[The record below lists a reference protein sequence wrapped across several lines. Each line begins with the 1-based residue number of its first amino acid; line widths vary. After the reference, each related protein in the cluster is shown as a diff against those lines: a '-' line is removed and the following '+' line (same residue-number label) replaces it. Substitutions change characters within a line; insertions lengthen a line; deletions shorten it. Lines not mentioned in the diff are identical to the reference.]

1 MAIKFGDLIE
11 NINADQAVIDLLNNN
26 AKGVLYVNNFLVAEV
41 AAIPEEK
48 RGVGTVLVVKSTGAV
63 YVFTGSVL
71 TEQYPGAV
79 SSGYFEDLTDS
90 TEWVQVGQVPIRETD
105 LYANI
110 SAGPDPSQ
118 ADQKVDEAYTS
129 FNLTNL
135 NKLRKFVY
143 EMYQNPPES
152 FGQFKAGDLV
162 VAAGDDENALEIIVK
177 ALSATQPYDLAI
189 TGVTGTLK
197 FGQTSGSISLAG
209 SVTAI
214 NYNLLNED
222 GNNTTPQE
230 YKWYY
235 RQINTTDW
243 EEVDSGWNA
252 ISQGAINDA
261 ADTIAL
267 NDTHTF
273 TAGDIT
279 GDQFDFPGFEYQL
292 ELRDNSDGTG
302 NVTGSQSAFVDGTP
316 VVKIA
321 TGETITPTAYVAPTA
336 SVSIAQS
343 GSAETTSKYDADGL
357 RTKGNMASIVTF
369 NWEPSDQNADGG
381 PASTLAITD
390 TKVVLRKAINGPTF
404 ADSDVPSNGFTLAG
418 GDPNPV
424 GSGAYTTAQ
433 SAQCTFSNAQI
444 QSSNPGTLDA
454 FQFELYYQDDSL
466 DDWALA
472 AASPV
477 VELRFPI
484 FAGFSTATAA
494 GVPLALGEENSIP
507 ADLTAAVVEGLEV
520 KLGSWNGSATDLSDP
535 TYQGSPGFTTT
546 KFPLLDKG
554 MGRNQSDD
562 DDYGGVSVA
571 DQAAGCYVR
580 PNSNVPPVYG
590 WYHNA
595 IGVDLGDPYPST
607 DGIGADGTRFF
618 MAFPNTGYSFGTQN
632 TLGVTASPSFLIDLT
647 INGITRE
654 YRIAGSQFVSS
665 HNSETKKQ
673 LVASTPV

>member
-26 AKGVLYVNNFLVAEV
+26 AKGVLYVNNFLVEEV

-48 RGVGTVLVVKSTGAV
+48 RGVGTVLVVKSTGSV
-63 YVFTGSVL
+63 YVFTGSEI

-90 TEWVQVGQVPIRETD
+90 TNWVEVGQVPIRETD

-110 SAGPDPSQ
+110 SSGPDPSQ

-129 FNLTNL
+129 VNLTNL

-177 ALSATQPYDLAI
+177 ALSATQPYDLQI

-197 FGQTSGSISLAG
+197 FGQTSGTISLAG

-235 RQINTTDW
+235 RQINTVDW
-243 EEVDSGWNA
+243 EEVDSGWNTIDQNA
-252 ISQGAINDA
+252 IDDA
-261 ADTIAL
+261 ADTITL
-267 NDTHTF
+267 NDSHEF
-273 TAGDIT
+273 TVGDIT

-302 NVTGSQSAFVDGTP
+302 NVTGSQSAFVEGTP

-321 TGETITPTAYVAPTA
+321 TGETITPTAYVSPTA
-336 SVSIAQS
+336 SISIAQS
-343 GSAETTSKYDADGL
+343 GSAETTTMYDPDAL

-369 NWEPSDQNADGG
+369 SWEPSDQNADGG
-381 PASTLAITD
+381 PNTTLAITD
-390 TKVVLRKAINGPTF
+390 TKVVLKKAINGPTF
-404 ADSDVPSNGFTLAG
+404 ASADVPSNGFSLAG
-418 GDPNPV
+418 GNPNPV
-424 GSGAYTTAQ
+424 GSGTYTTAQ

-444 QSSNPGTLDA
+444 QSLNPGTLDA

-472 AASPV
+472 ASSPV

-494 GVPLALGEENSIP
+494 SVPLALGEENSIP
-507 ADLTAAVVEGLEV
+507 ADLTAEVVEGLEV
-520 KLGSWNGSATDLSDP
+520 ELGGWSGSATDLSDP
-535 TYQGSPGFTTT
+535 AYQGEGFNSA
-546 KFPLLDKG
+546 KFPLLDPG

-562 DDYGGVSVA
+562 DDYGGTSVTAQA
-571 DQAAGCYVR
+571 DGRYSRPSAA
-580 PNSNVPPVYG
+580 VPPVYG

-595 IGVDLGDPYPST
+595 EGIDLGDPYPAT
-607 DGIGADGTRFF
+607 EGIGADGTRFF

-632 TLGVTASPSFLIDLT
+632 TLGVSASPSFLIDLT

-654 YRIAGSQFVSS
+654 YRVAGSQFVSS
-665 HNSETKKQ
+665 HNSEIKKQ